1 MPALALAVILAAGGA
16 TVAGEIEAQ
25 DSRWD
30 GGVIVTRSTLRVD
43 AVLAGAAPAR
53 IELVHVGGARDGY
66 GQRLS
71 TEVELALGE
80 RVMLDVE
87 PRVDGWRVTGGAHG
101 KHAPWQPWLYVR
113 TTTAVSS
120 TCQGYQAKPLY
131 WRALDVPL
139 TMDAA
144 LTADVPAAAA
154 QAALDASIATWNAV
168 DCAYLKLIDAGT
180 TTAPVVGYQ
189 RSGPNTNLVT
199 WLESGWSQ
207 SALAIAATL
216 TTFECA
222 SGKLVDADVL
232 FNGQNFTFSAAAG
245 GAPATADIENTFTHE
260 LGHLVGF
267 DHNPDP
273 ASTMFAEAGA
283 GEIVK
288 RDLTADDAA
297 GMCAVYPVGQE
308 PDLDEGGRVF
318 FTMKRVRGHTLE
330 RVLEREHAL
339 RVALQVGK
347 LERFERHAR
356 DAAAALLRVARS
368 RVVDEHLPHRARGGS
383 AADRA
388 PAHARGAAANEAR
401 PYQARRRGGEG
412 RRVAHPGALP
422 ARRQAARQGLPG
434 PESAPRG
441 SSPRQPADKH
451 RHWDRRRLRRA
462 WLARIQG
469 FRRRGCLRPPLQT
482 RRGSRGAGA
491 FPWHRDRSRCR
502 TASAGCR

>member
-53 IELVHVGGARDGY
+53 IELVHIGGARDGY

-120 TCQGYQAKPLY
+120 TCQGYQAKPLF
-131 WRALDVPL
+131 WHAIDVPL

-168 DCAYLKLIDAGT
+168 DCAYLKLTDAGT
-180 TTAPVVGYQ
+180 TTAPVIGYQ

-232 FNGQNFTFSAAAG
+232 FNGQGFTFSAAPIG
-245 GAPATADIENTFTHE
+245 VPATADIENTFTHE

-273 ASTMFAEAGA
+273 ASTMFAEAAA
-283 GEIVK
+283 GETAK
-288 RDLTADDAA
+288 RDLTADDVA

-308 PDLDEGGRVF
+308 PELDEGG
-318 FTMKRVRGHTLE
+318 
-330 RVLEREHAL
+330 
-339 RVALQVGK
+339 
-347 LERFERHAR
+347 
-356 DAAAALLRVARS
+356 
-368 RVVDEHLPHRARGGS
+368 
-383 AADRA
+383 
-388 PAHARGAAANEAR
+388 
-401 PYQARRRGGEG
+401 
-412 RRVAHPGALP
+412 
-422 ARRQAARQGLPG
+422 
-434 PESAPRG
+434 
-441 SSPRQPADKH
+441 
-451 RHWDRRRLRRA
+451 
-462 WLARIQG
+462 
-469 FRRRGCLRPPLQT
+469 CC
-482 RRGSRGAGA
+482 GAGA
-491 FPWHRDRSRCR
+491 RPSP
-502 TASAGCR
+502 AAGVAALGVALVLGRRRRRR